1 LEEGLLVKALLLVG
15 IGGCTGAILRYGTST
30 WLQRHSSNG
39 FPLATVAINLVGCL
53 IIGALMALVQ
63 SRQGL
68 STDLRLLLVVG
79 LLGSFTTFSTFGHE
93 TLTLLQSE
101 QHGLAL
107 LNVLISVVVGV
118 LAVWIGHVSLRALI
132 S

>member
-1 LEEGLLVKALLLVG
+1 MKTLLLVG
-15 IGGCTGAILRYGTST
+15 LGGSVGAVLRYGTST
-30 WLQRHSSNG
+30 LVQRFASHG
-39 FPLATVAINLVGCL
+39 FPLGTLFVNLVGCL

-63 SRQGL
+63 SRAGL
-68 STDLRLLLVVG
+68 STELRLLLVVG

-93 TLTLLQSE
+93 TLTLMQSE

-107 LNVLISVVVGV
+107 LNVLASVVVGV
-118 LAVWIGHVSLRALI
+118 LAVWVGHLSLRALI